1 MNNPP
6 PIIPEIIDQ
15 HAEEAAFLWLR
26 RDAAVHQPH
35 YDLEDLAELDERV
48 ESHIDGLR
56 IAGDAGWEV
65 AHQALS
71 WEEPG
76 EIFTAAVLAFESL
89 QTERIEAVL
98 ELGMTQPELVRGI
111 ISALGW
117 IPFDKVAHPV
127 NQFLKATDAE
137 QRYLGIAAY
146 AIHRVNP
153 GQHLDHAIAD
163 ENLNLRT
170 RALRAAGELG
180 RQDLLPKL
188 QQQYQADDE
197 ATRFWAAWS
206 ATLLGERQE
215 ALEILKAFSQPP
227 SPWKARALPI
237 LLRSMDLKNATDWLK
252 TIAKTPE
259 LIRLLIIGIGIVG
272 EPTQI
277 PWLIQQ
283 MENPEMARI
292 AGESFTFIT
301 GAALDDEDLEGDEP
315 EGFEAGPTE
324 NPEDEDIDLDP
335 DEDLLWPNPA
345 LVQAWWN
352 KHQGQYHPNTRYLV
366 GKPITTEHCQQVLT
380 TGLQRQR
387 IAAALELALM
397 QPEAPLFETRAPG
410 WRQA

>member
-1 MNNPP
+1 MSPNPTLNN
-6 PIIPEIIDQ
+6 IISQ
-15 HAEEAAFLWLR
+15 HAEEAAFLWHQ

-35 YDLEDLAELDERV
+35 YDLEDLAELDERI
-48 ESHIDGLR
+48 EAHLDGLR
-56 IAGDAGWEV
+56 LAGDAGWEI
-65 AHQALS
+65 AQQALF
-71 WEEPG
+71 WQEQG
-76 EIFTAAVLAFESL
+76 EIFTAAVLAFESH

-117 IPFDKVAHPV
+117 IKFDKIAHPV

-137 QRYLGIAAY
+137 QRSLGIAAY

-180 RQDLLPKL
+180 RQDLLPKIR
-188 QQQYQADDE
+188 QQYQADDE

-215 ALEILKAFSQPP
+215 ALENLKAFSP
-227 SPWKARALPI
+227 SPFQAHALPI
-237 LLRSMDLKNATDWLK
+237 LLRSMDATDWLR

-259 LIRLLIIGIGIVG
+259 LLRLLIIGTGIIG
-272 EPTQI
+272 EPSQI

-283 MENPEMARI
+283 MEKPEMARI

-301 GAALDDEDLEGDEP
+301 GAALDDEDLADNEP

-335 DEDLLWPNPA
+335 DENLLWPNPA

-352 KHQGQYHPNTRYLV
+352 KHQTQYHHNIRYLV
-366 GKPITTEHCQQVLT
+366 GKPITTEHCQQVLA

-397 QPEAPLFETRAPG
+397 QPDAPLFEIRAPG